1 MGKEE
6 LTPSESEW
14 QVMEVL
20 WESGEALTSSEVI
33 GRIKPEG
40 SMNPKMV
47 RVLMNRLCQKGIL
60 AYRVDEKDSR
70 IYHYYPLK
78 TKSECQREKSSR
90 FIESYFAGNQ
100 MGAVAA
106 LIGSA
111 ELSGEEIE
119 ELEHI
124 LQNRKK
130 EQREEF
136 RKNISQRRNDALQ
149 WDRKGGKG

>member
-20 WESGEALTSSEVI
+20 WESGEAMTSSEVI
-33 GRIKPEG
+33 GRLDG
-40 SMNPKMV
+40 GRGMNPKMV

-78 TKSECQREKSSR
+78 TRRECQREKSSR

-111 ELSGEEIE
+111 ELSEEQLE
-119 ELEHI
+119 ELEDI
-124 LQNRKK
+124 LRKS
-130 EQREEF
+130 RG
-136 RKNISQRRNDALQ
+136 
-149 WDRKGGKG
+149 DRKRQ

>member
-33 GRIKPEG
+33 GRMKAEN

-60 AYRVDEKDSR
+60 AYRVDERDTR
-70 IYHYYPLK
+70 VYHYYPLK
-78 TKSECQREKSSR
+78 TKKECQREKSSR

-111 ELSGEEIE
+111 ELTEEE
-119 ELEHI
+119 FQELEDI
-124 LQNRKK
+124 LRRSKEDRKK
-130 EQREEF
+130 E
-136 RKNISQRRNDALQ
+136 
-149 WDRKGGKG
+149 

>member
-20 WESGEALTSSEVI
+20 WESGEAMTSSEVI
-33 GRIKPEG
+33 GRLDG
-40 SMNPKMV
+40 GRGMNPKMV

-78 TKSECQREKSSR
+78 TRRECQREKSSR

-100 MGAVAA
+100 MGAVAT

-111 ELSGEEIE
+111 ELSEEQ
-119 ELEHI
+119 LEVLEDI
-124 LQNRKK
+124 LRKS
-130 EQREEF
+130 RG
-136 RKNISQRRNDALQ
+136 
-149 WDRKGGKG
+149 DRKRQ